1 MSTAAIIPEFN
12 GFYWDGTPNPSESVF
27 DNILNQF
34 EQDPAFIDPSYKT
47 PGHHLSAM
55 SPIPYIPLTQPPP
68 DPSWSETYKA
78 GEHLSCLTDV
88 VGDRNL
94 LNKSGPTP
102 HITSS
107 DEQLDPAWSDMGQA
121 TVPPQPLT
129 AALSVQLG
137 REENSKEGL
146 KGVSNNRTEVKMRSA
161 SCRAKKVQKHQLPAH
176 VLEARKSHNNVEK
189 QYRTRL
195 KLRFERLLAVLEA
208 SKVRDEVAGEGDSGP
223 PDLGYSQGEALD
235 AAIQRI
241 LTLEEENRHL
251 STQIRN
257 LKQGFMSR

>member
-34 EQDPAFIDPSYKT
+34 EQTLLLSTLRTK
-47 PGHHLSAM
+47 HLA
-55 SPIPYIPLTQPPP
+55 ITY
-68 DPSWSETYKA
+68 PSWSETYKA

-223 PDLGYSQGEALD
+223 PDLGYSQGEVLD
-235 AAIQRI
+235 AASQRI